1 MVAKK
6 LVVTVACT
14 LAEAKNKTVCDV
26 FSYVEIE
33 ELVNTV
39 SDPLE
44 EREAKTLTHKRDD
57 IKPVTLVDTLAHNPA

>member
-14 LAEAKNKTVCDV
+14 LAEAKNKTVCDT
-26 FSYVEIE
+26 FSYVESE

-44 EREAKTLTHKRDD
+44 ETEPRHLLTNGM
-57 IKPVTLVDTLAHNPA
+57 ISNQ